1 MSKRRAV
8 AIMLALAVL
17 LALMGGD
24 PDTLL
29 LLAVVWALLDV
40 GDAVRGRRS

>member
-1 MSKRRAV
+1 MRWCV
-8 AIMLALAVL
+8 AITLAFAVL

-40 GDAVRGRRS
+40 GDAVRERRS